1 MADSSAK
8 RTDIMDLLQD
18 VAAFVA
24 IGFFI
29 IGGAVVLC
37 AF

>member
-8 RTDIMDLLQD
+8 RTDLACLLQD

-24 IGFFI
+24 IGLFV